1 MTRPTL
7 RSKSAPV
14 IASRAIVLACAL
26 AFAGS
31 AAAQMGA
38 DPLEPSLSMPSA
50 DPGLY
55 GQSSPYG
62 QPSYGEPPRRQSARA
77 LFGLT
82 LATLLAQGI
91 GSGLSAGLSE
101 GLRGSIVRWFN
112 NASAGSGA
120 PPDVE
125 PVQPR
130 ARADMGGA
138 GVPALQAGMAFEVH
152 RLERNGASA
161 PVEPE
166 RHVFR
171 TGDRFVVY
179 YRPTLPGRVS
189 VHNVNGER
197 VDSRIDSVQVAAGQL
212 AALGPYEFVGR
223 HGDETLRIVL
233 APCTTPAMMKTTRSV
248 VKVQGEVAKPTSQ
261 PRLGGCGDA
270 AAQKNA
276 ARARS
281 IRRVAVDGATAFA
294 LDPVSDGELSSGALA
309 PREVTL
315 RLKHRQPE
323 APRPRQEPIFTASY
337 VQ

>member
-7 RSKSAPV
+7 RSKSAPA
-14 IASRAIVLACAL
+14 IAARAIVLACAL
-26 AFAGS
+26 IFAGG
-31 AAAQMGA
+31 AAAQMSPDA
-38 DPLEPSLSMPSA
+38 LEPSMSMPSA

-55 GQSSPYG
+55 GQSNPYG
-62 QPSYGEPPRRQSARA
+62 QPNYGEPPRRQSARA
-77 LFGLT
+77 VFGLT
-82 LATLLAQGI
+82 LASLLAQGI

-101 GLRGSIVRWFN
+101 GLRGSIVRWFQ

-120 PPDVE
+120 PVDVE
-125 PVQPR
+125 PDQPR
-130 ARADMGGA
+130 ARADGA
-138 GVPALQAGMAFEVH
+138 GAPALQAGMAFEVH
-152 RLERNGASA
+152 RLGRDGNSA

-197 VDSRIDSVQVAAGQL
+197 VESRIDSAQVAAGQL

-223 HGDETLRIVL
+223 QGDETLRIVL
-233 APCTTPAMMKTTRSV
+233 APCTTPALMKTTRSI
-248 VKVQGEVAKPTSQ
+248 VKAQGAALPTSQ
-261 PRLGGCGDA
+261 PRLGGCDDA
-270 AAQKNA
+270 PGQATA

-281 IRRVAVDGATAFA
+281 IRRVAVDGSTAFA
-294 LDPVSDGELSSGALA
+294 LDPVSDGELASGALA
-309 PREVTL
+309 PREVTI

-323 APRPRQEPIFTASY
+323 APRPRPEPTFTASY